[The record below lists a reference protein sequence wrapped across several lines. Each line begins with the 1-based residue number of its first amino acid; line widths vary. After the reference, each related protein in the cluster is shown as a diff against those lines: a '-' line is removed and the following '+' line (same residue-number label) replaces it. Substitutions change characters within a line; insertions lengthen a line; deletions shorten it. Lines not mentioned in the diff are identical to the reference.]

1 MHAIL
6 RSLDAFKYVGPTGTI
21 KGAMVLKSVEN
32 RLERIFERTFSRP
45 FKSALQPIEI
55 GTRIVREVD
64 LTRRLSSRGPISA
77 NVIRVWLGL
86 ADAQRFEGFQ
96 KALVTELEETVRQ
109 HALSE
114 GYAFVGPVKV
124 EIFID
129 DDLKV
134 GAVEVKTE
142 FIGGESQ
149 PRLIASDGRSFAIGD
164 LPLIIGRSPDVE
176 VVVNDSNVS
185 RQHAEVWRTAQGVAI
200 RDLESTNGTYVN
212 GHRVSAVSLSPRD
225 DVTVGKLHFRIELA

>member
-1 MHAIL
+1 
-6 RSLDAFKYVGPTGTI
+6 
-21 KGAMVLKSVEN
+21 MVLKSVEN
-32 RLERIFERTFSRP
+32 RIERIFEKTFSRT
-45 FKSALQPIEI
+45 FKSTLQPIEI

-64 LTRRLSSRGPISA
+64 LTRRLSGRGPVSA
-77 NVIRVWLGL
+77 NVIRVWLGP
-86 ADAQRFEGFQ
+86 ADAERFEGFQ
-96 KALVTELEETVRQ
+96 KALVSELEESVRQ

-124 EIFID
+124 EIFVD
-129 DDLKV
+129 DDLKA

-142 FIGGESQ
+142 FVGGESQ
-149 PRLIASDGRSFAIGD
+149 PRLIASDGRSFPIGD
-164 LPLIIGRSPDVE
+164 EPLIIGRSPDVE

-200 RDLESTNGTYVN
+200 RDLQSTNGTYVN